1 MSKQLYIVGVD
12 GSEWSERAVERA
24 VNLAKQTEAHI
35 KLVYAM
41 NWSAAQAVSMEGM
54 APPMLN
60 QEQEENMVNTN
71 VVKPL
76 LERFGASGVKL
87 ETELVWGDPVEILR
101 KQVKAEHANLIFV
114 GRRGRSRIA
123 DLVLGSVANKL
134 AHCVGIPIVLVP

>member
-1 MSKQLYIVGVD
+1 
-12 GSEWSERAVERA
+12 
-24 VNLAKQTEAHI
+24 
-35 KLVYAM
+35 
-41 NWSAAQAVSMEGM
+41 
-54 APPMLN
+54 MLN